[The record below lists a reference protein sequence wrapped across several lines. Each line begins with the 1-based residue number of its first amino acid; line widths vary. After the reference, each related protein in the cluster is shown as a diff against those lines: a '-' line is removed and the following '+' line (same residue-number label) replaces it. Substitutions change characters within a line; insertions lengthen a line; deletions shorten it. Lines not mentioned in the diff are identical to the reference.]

1 MCVNNKYSNVI
12 LNTPPGGRLRNY
24 IDWLIKIQMFQE
36 KDSDLTKNLM
46 DDKYW
51 TREFVQIKYG
61 LRGYPNFDT
70 RNTWLLQGQQ
80 EGVEPIRILT
90 SRDPKL
96 IRSGLK
102 TRRVE
107 GGEQQC
113 GCSPNAFHKLKI
125 LAVYLSILT
134 VPLVKAHP
142 AKDDFPIFW
151 LVLTPLRPVCRTSD
165 VHMCPTKQ
173 VSASEGQTL
182 LSSQLWDVC
191 TRNEALQSSADMLK
205 NRIRQLEA
213 NGCSENPFCSLHNKN
228 ISPVFTIFR

>member
-12 LNTPPGGRLRNY
+12 PNTPPGGRLRNY
-24 IDWLIKIQMFQE
+24 TDWLVKIQMFQE
-36 KDSDLTKNLM
+36 KDSDWTKNLM

-80 EGVEPIRILT
+80 KGVEPIRILT

-107 GGEQQC
+107 GGEMWA
-113 GCSPNAFHKLKI
+113 GPGVWWGA
-125 LAVYLSILT
+125 AM
-134 VPLVKAHP
+134 
-142 AKDDFPIFW
+142 W
-151 LVLTPLRPVCRTSD
+151 
-165 VHMCPTKQ
+165 
-173 VSASEGQTL
+173 L
-182 LSSQLWDVC
+182 LSSCIPQVKDFGCLSQHPHSAASQSPPSKRWFPNFLTCPDSSE
-191 TRNEALQSSADMLK
+191 TRLQDLRPAYVSNQAALSFWRPDSS
-205 NRIRQLEA
+205 
-213 NGCSENPFCSLHNKN
+213 F
-228 ISPVFTIFR
+228 